1 LFILFPSTSLAN
13 LLTDLRD
20 SLAAGAQY
28 QSNQEL
34 LRLKEDEVRE
44 EGALLLS
51 KTSQNFSQL
60 AQLSLD
66 DDDDNN
72 DDNAEDID
80 MESLKDLKKDIK
92 QGKASV
98 QEYKELLA
106 TVLVRYECLRTG
118 VKVKDVK
125 IQGKSKAAVGI
136 SNLEGKER
144 EVTVNIDN
152 VFVDG
157 ESSGMIGFHNNVD
170 FKDFWTKSA

>member
-1 LFILFPSTSLAN
+1 

-51 KTSQNFSQL
+51 KTSQNLSQL

-66 DDDDNN
+66 D

-125 IQGKSKAAVGI
+125 IQGKSKAAIGI

-152 VFVDG
+152 VLVDG

-170 FKDFWTKSA
+170 FKDFWTKPA

>member
-1 LFILFPSTSLAN
+1 

-34 LRLKEDEVRE
+34 LRLKEDEVRK
-44 EGALLLS
+44 EGALLIS
-51 KTSQNFSQL
+51 KTSQNISQL

-66 DDDDNN
+66 DNDN
-72 DDNAEDID
+72 DDNRAEDMD
-80 MESLKDLKKDIK
+80 MESRKDLEKDIE

-106 TVLVRYECLRTG
+106 TVLLRYECLRTG

-125 IQGKSKAAVGI
+125 IQGKSKAAIGI

-152 VFVDG
+152 VLVDG
-157 ESSGMIGFHNNVD
+157 ESAGMIGFHNNVD
-170 FKDFWTKSA
+170 HKDFWGKSA

>member
-1 LFILFPSTSLAN
+1 

-51 KTSQNFSQL
+51 KTSRNLSQL

-66 DDDDNN
+66 D

-106 TVLVRYECLRTG
+106 TVLVRYECLRMG

-125 IQGKSKAAVGI
+125 IQGKSKAAIGI

-144 EVTVNIDN
+144 KVTVNIDN
-152 VFVDG
+152 VLVDE

-170 FKDFWTKSA
+170 FKDFWGKSA